1 MLSTRYRL
9 VLLLPM
15 QLATGFLVSAPRG
28 TAHPDTAADCS
39 GWVSSAAGTTC
50 ASIEASQSI
59 TAEQFATWNPA
70 STLSDGSCAI
80 VSGYDYCVQV
90 NYGNATTT
98 PTNVTTPPTTNVAG
112 VASSSLSSTASAL
125 APDTS
130 NSNSAAVISNDNS
143 GSSNNDNNNK
153 NTPSPIEPG
162 VITGCNAYHSVAAG
176 DSCQS
181 IVAEAHIDMADFIK
195 WNPNVGPGCAT
206 LWLGYYVCTGVITQ
220 TPNSASPVPTT
231 LSAIPTPVV
240 AASEAVATPSTPST
254 PSSSEI
260 PESTNA
266 PATSALPPAPASSAA
281 VVPPNPV
288 QKGIA
293 SQCDHYEMVKAGDT
307 CYSISTAEGVS
318 LSDFYTWNPSV
329 GTDCSNL
336 WQGYYVCIGEGKT
349 VPVVDSVAVPASA
362 STSTSTSSTMRV
374 VARTARPTSFQRRRV

>member
-15 QLATGFLVSAPRG
+15 QLATGFLVSPPRG

-39 GWVSSAAGTTC
+39 GWVSSAPGTTC
-50 ASIEASQSI
+50 ANIEASQSI

-90 NYGNATTT
+90 NYGRATTT
-98 PTNVTTPPTTNVAG
+98 PTNVTTPPTTDVSG
-112 VASSSLSSTASAL
+112 VASSSLSPTANAL

-130 NSNSAAVISNDNS
+130 NSNSAAVISSDNS
-143 GSSNNDNNNK
+143 GSSDNNNKNNK

-181 IVAEAHIDMADFIK
+181 IVAEAHIDMADFMK
-195 WNPNVGPGCAT
+195 WNPNVGPGCAN

-220 TPNSASPVPTT
+220 APSSASPVPTT
-231 LSAIPTPVV
+231 LSTIPTPVV
-240 AASEAVATPSTPST
+240 AASVAVATPSTA
-254 PSSSEI
+254 SSSEI

-266 PATSALPPAPASSAA
+266 PAASALPPAPASSAA

-307 CYSISTAEGVS
+307 CYSISMAEGVS

-349 VPVVDSVAVPASA
+349 VPVVNSVAVAASA
-362 STSTSTSSTMRV
+362 STSTSSTMRV
-374 VARTARPTSFQRRRV
+374 VARKARPTSFQRRRV